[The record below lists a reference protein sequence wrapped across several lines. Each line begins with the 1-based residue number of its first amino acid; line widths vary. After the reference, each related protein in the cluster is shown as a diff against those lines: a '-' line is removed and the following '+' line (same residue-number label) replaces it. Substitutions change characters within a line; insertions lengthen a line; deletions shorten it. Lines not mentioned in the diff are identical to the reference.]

1 MDGGLHARP
10 VMVTL
15 RGAALWLVPVSGV
28 ACTVTAGAPARHA
41 DAAPTSTADV
51 ENDPGGAPRA
61 PLAWAAFGPETFAR
75 ARAEHRFVVLDGSA
89 EWCHWCHV
97 MEATTYHDPA
107 VQKILGDGFIAA
119 KVDIDTRP
127 DIAERYG
134 DWGWPATV
142 VFTPDGQELG
152 KYRGYIEPE
161 AFAEVLRHIVSTGAA
176 HAPAGVARAPVIVAP
191 PHDAPARTAALSE
204 GEIAWISRMT
214 ELELEDYWD
223 PDQGSWGRVQK
234 APLYSDN
241 EWALDRARAGDAVL
255 RDRALV
261 ALDRQR
267 PIIDPVWG
275 GIDQYSTHGDWLHP
289 HYEKLMTYQAGALD
303 NYAAAYAL
311 TGDVKWLETARA
323 IQSFIDRFMTSP
335 QGVFFATMDADLN
348 AHDPSR
354 PFVPGAQFYAL
365 DDAGRRRLGV
375 PRIDTRVY
383 ALENGLAIAAY
394 VRLFETAHDARALSI
409 ATTAARRILETHSN
423 DKGAVTHEGAAAAD
437 APIYLADNAGFGW
450 GLIRLYEATK
460 DPETLERAVRLAD
473 ALVANVYDAAEG
485 GFWSSS
491 PDPNAIGVFAAR
503 RKPFDD
509 NVLAVRFFAR
519 LARYTTTKRY
529 RSIIAGTLEEV
540 ATPDQIKSRGRMLG
554 AFLSA
559 LDETRGVR

>member
-1 MDGGLHARP
+1 MGTRARQTIAAYGRA
-10 VMVTL
+10 MTVTV
-15 RGAALWLVPVSGV
+15 RVAALWLVPVSGV
-28 ACTVTAGAPARHA
+28 ACTLTAAPPARHA
-41 DAAPTSTADV
+41 TTAPASPADV
-51 ENDPGGAPRA
+51 EDDPGGAPRV

-97 MEATTYHDPA
+97 MEATTYHDPV
-107 VQKILGDGFIAA
+107 VQKILGDRFIAT

-152 KYRGYIEPE
+152 KYRGYIDPA
-161 AFAEVLRHIVSTGAA
+161 AFADVLRQIVSTGAA
-176 HAPAGVARAPVIVAP
+176 RTPSVATPS
-191 PHDAPARTAALSE
+191 HDAPARTAPLSE

-214 ELELEDYWD
+214 ELELDDYWD

-234 APLYSDN
+234 APVYSDN
-241 EWALDRARAGDAVL
+241 EWALDRARAGDTTL

-267 PIIDPVWG
+267 QIIDPVWG

-311 TGDVKWLETARA
+311 TGDVKWLETAHA

-348 AHDPSR
+348 AHNLSR

-365 DDAGRRRLGV
+365 DDAGRRKLGV

-383 ALENGLAIAAY
+383 ALENGLTIAAY
-394 VRLFETAHDARALSI
+394 VRLFEAAHDARALSI
-409 ATTAARRILETHSN
+409 ATTAARRILQTHSN
-423 DKGAVTHEGAAAAD
+423 DKGAVTHEGGAGAD
-437 APIYLADNAGFGW
+437 APIYLADNAAFGW

-460 DPETLERAVRLAD
+460 DPATLARAVRLAD
-473 ALVANVYDAAEG
+473 ALVTNVSDPAAG

-491 PDPNAIGVFAAR
+491 VDPNAIGVFAAR

-509 NVLAVRFFAR
+509 NVLALRFFAR
-519 LARYTTTKRY
+519 LARYTTANRY
-529 RSIIAGTLEEV
+529 RSVIAGTLEEI

-554 AFLSA
+554 GFLSA
-559 LDETRGVR
+559 LDETKGER